1 MKKIICA
8 AAACALMLTG
18 AVGCGKDDKS
28 SNGASGSGFEGKWE
42 CASMDFGGMS
52 LTSIPIVNVPLSAA
66 FQLEINSDGTFDVTS
81 GIVGEIDGFS
91 SEDESGEWEKVDDT
105 TIKIK
110 NTTAPT
116 DESTTGEDDGSDSF
130 LGAKEVELKLE
141 NDQLVA
147 AYEENGQQASV
158 KFNRVSEFST
168 YEATTM
174 SEEDASKMLE
184 TFSFEMETEAET
196 NDD

>member
-66 FQLEINSDGTFDVTS
+66 FQLEIKSDGTFDVTS

-110 NTTAPT
+110 NTTDPT

-158 KFNRVSEFST
+158 NFNRVSEFST